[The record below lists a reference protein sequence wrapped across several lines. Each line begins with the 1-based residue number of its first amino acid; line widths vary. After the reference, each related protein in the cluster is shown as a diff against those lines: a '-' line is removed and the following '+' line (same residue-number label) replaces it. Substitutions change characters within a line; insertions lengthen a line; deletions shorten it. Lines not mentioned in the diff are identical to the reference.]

1 MLHFKNFQLQ
11 VHLQRIDLL
20 CNYFW

>member
-11 VHLQRIDLL
+11 VHLQRIDLS